1 MKLPNGN
8 FNFNTHNIFFS
19 NLLACGKAT
28 FIDDIKRHVEEH
40 DIILIRSHKAHA
52 RHRYMIEQRDPRLN
66 FLYGFAVFGHF
77 EGFCSQFCY
86 SIQLFLH

>member
-1 MKLPNGN
+1 MKLPKGN

-52 RHRYMIEQRDPRLN
+52 RHR
-66 FLYGFAVFGHF
+66 
-77 EGFCSQFCY
+77 
-86 SIQLFLH
+86 